1 MEALFLVLASIGLV
15 AVIAMFVFM
24 ALGREMLVDIS
35 YLVATRYFGLL
46 VLLAIINQ
54 IINQIILS

>member
-1 MEALFLVLASIGLV
+1 MEVLFLVLASIGLV

-24 ALGREMLVDIS
+24 ALDREMLVDIS
-35 YLVATRYFGLL
+35 YLVATRSFGLL

-54 IINQIILS
+54 IILSW

>member
-24 ALGREMLVDIS
+24 ALDREMLVDIS
-35 YLVATRYFGLL
+35 YLVATRSFGLL

-54 IINQIILS
+54 IILS

>member
-24 ALGREMLVDIS
+24 ALDREMLVDIS
-35 YLVATRYFGLL
+35 YLVATRSFGLL

-54 IINQIILS
+54 IILSW

>member
-1 MEALFLVLASIGLV
+1 MEALFLVLASVGLV

-24 ALGREMLVDIS
+24 ALDREMLVDIS
-35 YLVATRYFGLL
+35 YLVATRSFGLL

-54 IINQIILS
+54 IILSW